1 MSVFREY
8 LSPRY
13 QNSVT
18 IKEKNC
24 HTLLQTT
31 DFPTLPYLVEL
42 ADSQNVI
49 AVNTLI
55 TKIHLGKYLS
65 KIAFPKKKT
74 MIFFSHLYMENLFLS
89 IAIRLILVITHVTV
103 VLKLS

>member
-1 MSVFREY
+1 MFVSNVCIPGISF
-8 LSPRY
+8 PQY

-24 HTLLQTT
+24 LVTLLQTT

-49 AVNTLI
+49 AVNT
-55 TKIHLGKYLS
+55 
-65 KIAFPKKKT
+65 
-74 MIFFSHLYMENLFLS
+74 
-89 IAIRLILVITHVTV
+89 
-103 VLKLS
+103 